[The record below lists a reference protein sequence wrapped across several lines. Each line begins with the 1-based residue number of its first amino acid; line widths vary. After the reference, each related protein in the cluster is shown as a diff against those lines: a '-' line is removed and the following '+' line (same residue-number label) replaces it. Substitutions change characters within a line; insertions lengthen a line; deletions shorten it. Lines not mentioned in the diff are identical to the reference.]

1 MFMGRMQVIIDETDI
16 KKNYTISQGILF
28 LGSCN
33 LKSMTWILFAE
44 FEELDK
50 SQPIRLSF
58 RFSTQTN

>member
-1 MFMGRMQVIIDETDI
+1 
-16 KKNYTISQGILF
+16 
-28 LGSCN
+28 
-33 LKSMTWILFAE
+33 MTWILFAE